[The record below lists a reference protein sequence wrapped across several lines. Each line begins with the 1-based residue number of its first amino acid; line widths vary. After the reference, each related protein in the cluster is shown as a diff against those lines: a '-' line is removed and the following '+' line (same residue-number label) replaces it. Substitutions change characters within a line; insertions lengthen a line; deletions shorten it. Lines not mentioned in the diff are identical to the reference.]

1 LKSAAIDGRFVI
13 LQSRTIAKERRAL
26 RPAFFLPQSM
36 PTVGNRWSLAPAQTP
51 WFILQRNIGACY
63 DFVTAEVAMSD
74 TKSGND
80 WSNDWQALQ
89 RQYWSAWSDLTRNQ
103 AGTTPDATTPWHE
116 GLEQWSRMFGSAG
129 KQSEAAE
136 RLMSSAKSYLT
147 LMQSMLSFAAGKDS
161 AAINMPSWLDALR
174 GGMNF
179 DPGAFGKIPGFD
191 PAAFGNMP
199 GFDSAAL
206 GSMPGMDA
214 AALFNNPMA
223 KALREISG
231 QGLRSIEQ
239 LASGAAPMLQ
249 QMQAEGIS
257 WLKAPAFGYMREHQE
272 HYQKMALAFAEFQEA
287 VKQYNALIMKA
298 SQRSFEIL
306 ESKVAERGE
315 PGRQIDTVRA
325 LYDLWVD
332 AAEEGYAEI
341 ALSDEFRKV
350 YGDVVNAQMRVRSQ
364 LQQEVERIG
373 VDLGMPTRTELNS
386 VHKRLHDLRRELRDS
401 QEAQRD
407 PGQDGR
413 DAEIAAM
420 RAEID
425 DLRRLVENSGS
436 TSAPLRAQVS
446 ATPGKAVVR
455 PKRAS
460 ARRRRAAAKRTHV
473 ATKTT
478 AIAKPVPVAINP
490 VPVAIR
496 RASAAANPM
505 HGSTRRPAGRA
516 PQATVRVASPPPKAK
531 PEKALEKDLVRPTSF
546 GDAIAAMRRELS
558 HKRGKKKK
566 KAKAARLSLPYK
578 TSARNARS
586 SRSRT

>member
-1 LKSAAIDGRFVI
+1 
-13 LQSRTIAKERRAL
+13 
-26 RPAFFLPQSM
+26 
-36 PTVGNRWSLAPAQTP
+36 
-51 WFILQRNIGACY
+51 
-63 DFVTAEVAMSD
+63 MSD

-80 WSNDWQALQ
+80 WSSDWQALQ

-103 AGTTPDATTPWHE
+103 AGTTPDPSTPWHE

-147 LMQSMLSFAAGKDS
+147 LMQSMLSFAAGKDA

-179 DPGAFGKIPGFD
+179 DPTTFGKIPGFD

-206 GSMPGMDA
+206 GNMPGMDA
-214 AALFNNPMA
+214 TALFNNPMA

-231 QGLRSIEQ
+231 QGIKSFEQ

-249 QMQAEGIS
+249 QMQAEGLS

-350 YGDVVNAQMRVRSQ
+350 YGEVVNAQMRVRSQ

-373 VDLGMPTRTELNS
+373 GDLGMPTRSELNS
-386 VHKRLHDLRRELRDS
+386 MGKRLHDLRRELRES
-401 QEAQRD
+401 QAAQRD
-407 PGQDGR
+407 FGQDGR
-413 DAEIAAM
+413 DAEVAAM

-425 DLRRLVENSGS
+425 DLRRLVGNSGS
-436 TSAPLRAQVS
+436 TAAPVRATVARRQEKLSCDRSAPRQDAGAPPQSAHMSPRRQLR
-446 ATPGKAVVR
+446 
-455 PKRAS
+455 
-460 ARRRRAAAKRTHV
+460 
-473 ATKTT
+473 
-478 AIAKPVPVAINP
+478 
-490 VPVAIR
+490 
-496 RASAAANPM
+496 
-505 HGSTRRPAGRA
+505 
-516 PQATVRVASPPPKAK
+516 SPSPC
-531 PEKALEKDLVRPTSF
+531 R
-546 GDAIAAMRRELS
+546 
-558 HKRGKKKK
+558 
-566 KAKAARLSLPYK
+566 
-578 TSARNARS
+578 
-586 SRSRT
+586 

>member
-1 LKSAAIDGRFVI
+1 
-13 LQSRTIAKERRAL
+13 
-26 RPAFFLPQSM
+26 
-36 PTVGNRWSLAPAQTP
+36 
-51 WFILQRNIGACY
+51 
-63 DFVTAEVAMSD
+63 
-74 TKSGND
+74 
-80 WSNDWQALQ
+80 
-89 RQYWSAWSDLTRNQ
+89 
-103 AGTTPDATTPWHE
+103 
-116 GLEQWSRMFGSAG
+116 MFGSAG

-147 LMQSMLSFAAGKDS
+147 LMQSMLSFAAGKDAS
-161 AAINMPSWLDALR
+161 AINTPSWLEALR
-174 GGMNF
+174 GGMNVPGFDAAAFAKMPGF
-179 DPGAFGKIPGFD
+179 DPAMFGNIPGFD
-191 PAAFGNMP
+191 PAAF
-199 GFDSAAL
+199 

-231 QGLRSIEQ
+231 QGVRSLEQ

-249 QMQAEGIS
+249 QMQQEGVS
-257 WLKAPAFGYMREHQE
+257 WLKAPAFGYAREHQE
-272 HYQKMALAFAEFQEA
+272 HYQKMALAFVEFQQA
-287 VKQYNALIMKA
+287 VKQYNALIMKS

-306 ESKVAERGE
+306 ELKLAERSE

-401 QEAQRD
+401 QEARPD
-407 PGQDGR
+407 AAHDGR

-425 DLRRLVENSGS
+425 DLRRLIENSGIALVPVR
-436 TSAPLRAQVS
+436 APVA
-446 ATPGKAVVR
+446 ATPRKAVVR

-478 AIAKPVPVAINP
+478 AIAKPVPVAINA
-490 VPVAIR
+490 VPIAVR
-496 RASAAANPM
+496 RTSAAAKPM
-505 HGSTRRPAGRA
+505 HGGTRRPAGRA
-516 PQATVRVASPPPKAK
+516 PQATVRVASPPPKTK
-531 PEKALEKDLVRPTSF
+531 PEKILAGKDLVRPASF

-558 HKRGKKKK
+558 QKRGKKKK
-566 KAKAARLSLPYK
+566 KAKAARVSLPYK
-578 TSARNARS
+578 TSARKTRS

>member
-1 LKSAAIDGRFVI
+1 
-13 LQSRTIAKERRAL
+13 
-26 RPAFFLPQSM
+26 
-36 PTVGNRWSLAPAQTP
+36 
-51 WFILQRNIGACY
+51 
-63 DFVTAEVAMSD
+63 MSD

-80 WSNDWQALQ
+80 WSSDWQALQ

-103 AGTTPDATTPWHE
+103 AGTTPDAATPWHE

-129 KQSEAAE
+129 KQSEATE

-147 LMQSMLSFAAGKDS
+147 LMQSMLSFAAGKD
-161 AAINMPSWLDALR
+161 AAASNMPSWLDALR

-179 DPGAFGKIPGFD
+179 DPAAFGKIPGFD
-191 PAAFGNMP
+191 PGAFGKMPGFDPAAFGKIP

-231 QGLRSIEQ
+231 QGLRSFEQ

-249 QMQAEGIS
+249 QMQAEGLS

-287 VKQYNALIMKA
+287 SKQYNALILKA

-350 YGDVVNAQMRVRSQ
+350 YGDVVNAQMRVRAQ

-407 PGQDGR
+407 LAHEGR

-425 DLRRLVENSGS
+425 DLRRMLENSGP
-436 TSAPLRAQVS
+436 TPVPVRAPVA
-446 ATPGKAVVR
+446 ATPGKAIVR

-478 AIAKPVPVAINP
+478 AIAKPMPVAINP
-490 VPVAIR
+490 VPVAVR
-496 RASAAANPM
+496 RTSATAKP
-505 HGSTRRPAGRA
+505 RPAGRA
-516 PQATVRVASPPPKAK
+516 AQASVRVASPLSKTK
-531 PEKALEKDLVRPTSF
+531 PEKVLMEKDLVRSTSF

-558 HKRGKKKK
+558 QKRGKKKK

-578 TSARNARS
+578 TSKRKARA

>member
-1 LKSAAIDGRFVI
+1 V
-13 LQSRTIAKERRAL
+13 QSRTIAKERRASSPL
-26 RPAFFLPQSM
+26 FFRLFVSVNVFAGRR
-36 PTVGNRWSLAPAQTP
+36 TRVRKRIVI
-51 WFILQRNIGACY
+51 FCGATL
-63 DFVTAEVAMSD
+63 VRATISSPAEVAMSD
-74 TKSGND
+74 TRSGND
-80 WSNDWQALQ
+80 WSSDWQALQ

-103 AGTTPDATTPWHE
+103 AGTTPDAATPWHE
-116 GLEQWSRMFGSAG
+116 GLEQWARMFGSAG

-147 LMQSMLSFAAGKDS
+147 LMQSMLSFAAGKDAGS
-161 AAINMPSWLDALR
+161 INMPSWLEALR
-174 GGMNF
+174 GGMN
-179 DPGAFGKIPGFD
+179 IPGFD
-191 PAAFGNMP
+191 PAAFAKMP
-199 GFDSAAL
+199 GFDPSML
-206 GSMPGMDA
+206 GNIPGFDPAMFSNMSGMDA

-231 QGLRSIEQ
+231 QGVRSFEQ

-249 QMQAEGIS
+249 QMQAEGLS
-257 WLKAPAFGYMREHQE
+257 WLKVPAFGYAREHQE

-298 SQRSFEIL
+298 SQRGFEIL
-306 ESKVAERGE
+306 ESKVAERAE

-341 ALSDEFRKV
+341 TLSDEFRKV

-386 VHKRLHDLRRELRDS
+386 VHKRLHDLRRELRAS
-401 QEAQRD
+401 QEAQGD
-407 PGQDGR
+407 AGHDGR

-425 DLRRLVENSGS
+425 DLRRLVENSGAV
-436 TSAPLRAQVS
+436 SAPVRAAV
-446 ATPGKAVVR
+446 AAPPKKPVVR
-455 PKRAS
+455 RK
-460 ARRRRAAAKRTHV
+460 RAAARRKRAAKRAHV

-478 AIAKPVPVAINP
+478 AIARPAPVAIT
-490 VPVAIR
+490 PVAV
-496 RASAAANPM
+496 ALKSTSAAAKPA
-505 HGSTRRPAGRA
+505 HGSSRRPAGRA
-516 PQATVRVASPPPKAK
+516 PKATVRVAAPAPKAK
-531 PEKALEKDLVRPTSF
+531 PEKVRMEGDLVRPTSF

-558 HKRGKKKK
+558 QKRGKKKK
-566 KAKAARLSLPYK
+566 SKAARLSLPYR
-578 TSARNARS
+578 TSARGTRS

>member
-1 LKSAAIDGRFVI
+1 
-13 LQSRTIAKERRAL
+13 
-26 RPAFFLPQSM
+26 
-36 PTVGNRWSLAPAQTP
+36 
-51 WFILQRNIGACY
+51 
-63 DFVTAEVAMSD
+63 MSD

-80 WSNDWQALQ
+80 WSSDWQALQ

-103 AGTTPDATTPWHE
+103 AGTTPDAATPWHE

-129 KQSEAAE
+129 KQSEATE

-147 LMQSMLSFAAGKDS
+147 LMQSMLSFAAGKD
-161 AAINMPSWLDALR
+161 AAASNMPSWLDALR

-179 DPGAFGKIPGFD
+179 DPAAFGKIPGFD
-191 PAAFGNMP
+191 PGAFGKMPGFDPAAFGRIP

-231 QGLRSIEQ
+231 QGLRSFEQ

-249 QMQAEGIS
+249 QMQAEGLS

-287 VKQYNALIMKA
+287 SKQYNALILKA

-350 YGDVVNAQMRVRSQ
+350 YGDVVNAQMRVRAQ

-407 PGQDGR
+407 LAHEGR

-425 DLRRLVENSGS
+425 DLRRMLENSGP
-436 TSAPLRAQVS
+436 TPVPVRAPVA
-446 ATPGKAVVR
+446 ATPGKAIVR

-478 AIAKPVPVAINP
+478 AIAKPMPVAINP
-490 VPVAIR
+490 VPVAVR
-496 RASAAANPM
+496 RTSAAAKPKR
-505 HGSTRRPAGRA
+505 GSTTRRPAGRA
-516 PQATVRVASPPPKAK
+516 AQASVHVALPPPKTK
-531 PEKALEKDLVRPTSF
+531 PEKVLMEKDLLRSTSF

-558 HKRGKKKK
+558 QKRGKKKK

-578 TSARNARS
+578 TSKRKARA